1 MVLSYNLM
9 VASTLKRNLE
19 MSLIKPGS
27 LAATVH
33 AFDDAMWSG
42 RSVSKSEKIAGAKW
56 IAGRCGLE
64 GSYEGMPTPTMKDF
78 AGGVRL
84 FTGEKVS
91 SRAGVSHILGQEAC
105 RMLIVLGV
113 NLPKV
118 KASLRMANEGISA
131 RVYSV
136 DNSHL
141 KRGMYCCAVCS
152 CAMWRH
158 LAVGGLKEQSLL
170 LNRAVKTLRSRRDGK
185 GRWRGFPFYYT
196 LLALSEMNVADAGKE
211 IVYARGACERSL
223 ARLKGRDRIA
233 KRRELLLEKL
243 LNGYS

>member
-1 MVLSYNLM
+1 
-9 VASTLKRNLE
+9 
-19 MSLIKPGS
+19 MSLIKSSS
-27 LAATVH
+27 LAATVQ
-33 AFDDAMWSG
+33 AFDEAMWSG
-42 RSVSKSEKIAGAKW
+42 QSLSKTERIATAKW
-56 IAGRCGLE
+56 IANRCGLE
-64 GSYEGMPTPTMKDF
+64 GSYAGMPAPTRKDF

-105 RMLIVLGV
+105 RILIVLGV

-118 KASLRMANEGISA
+118 KASLRTANEGISA
-131 RVYSV
+131 RIYSTS
-136 DNSHL
+136 NTHL
-141 KRGMYCCAVCS
+141 KHGMYCCAVCS

-170 LNRAVKTLRSRRDGK
+170 LNRAVRTLRSRRDGK

-196 LLALSEMNVADAGKE
+196 LLALSEINIAQADKE

-223 ARLKGRDRIA
+223 ARLTGSDRIA
-233 KRRELLLEKL
+233 KRRGLLLEKL

>member
-1 MVLSYNLM
+1 
-9 VASTLKRNLE
+9 

-27 LAATVH
+27 LAATVY
-33 AFDDAMWSG
+33 AFEEAMWSG
-42 RSVSKSEKIAGAKW
+42 RSVSKTEKIAGAKW

-64 GSYEGMPTPTMKDF
+64 GSYEGMPAPTMKDF

-91 SRAGVSHILGQEAC
+91 SLAGVSHILGQEAC
-105 RMLIVLGV
+105 RILALFGV
-113 NLPKV
+113 NLPKI
-118 KASLRMANEGISA
+118 KTSLRTANECISA
-131 RVYSV
+131 RVYSTA
-136 DNSHL
+136 NSHL
-141 KRGMYCCAVCS
+141 KHGMYCCAVCS

-158 LAVGGLKEQSLL
+158 LAVGGLKDQSLF
-170 LNRAVKTLRSRRDGK
+170 LNRAVRTLRSRRDGK
-185 GRWRGFPFYYT
+185 GRWRGFGFYYT

-233 KRRELLLEKL
+233 KRRGLLLQKL